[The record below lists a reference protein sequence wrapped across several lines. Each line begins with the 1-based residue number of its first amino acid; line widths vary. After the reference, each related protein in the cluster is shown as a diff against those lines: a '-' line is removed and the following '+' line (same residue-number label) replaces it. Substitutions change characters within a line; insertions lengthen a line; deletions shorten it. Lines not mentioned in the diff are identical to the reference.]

1 MLDRNV
7 NYLNKCSQEI
17 RSDLVL
23 TLNVYI
29 PEVNF
34 HKTERWQNITGTSQT

>member
-7 NYLNKCSQEI
+7 KYLKKCSQEI

-23 TLNVYI
+23 AINVSI
-29 PEVNF
+29 PYVNF
-34 HKTERWQNITGTSQT
+34 H